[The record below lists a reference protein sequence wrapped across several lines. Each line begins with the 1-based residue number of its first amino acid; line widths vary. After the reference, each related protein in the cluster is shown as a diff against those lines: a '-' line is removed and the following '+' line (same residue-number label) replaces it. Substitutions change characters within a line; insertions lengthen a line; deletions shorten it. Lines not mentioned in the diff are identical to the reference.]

1 MISNNNLQRL
11 IENEKFQLPE
21 EYLCS
26 RAKTKNK
33 GNYQK
38 INIDIDSLVKRYYPE
53 ARFIRVGE
61 NETFDELYAKNA
73 FIPYLRIL
81 DIIKKHDLITCLHID
96 CGIGHLLYLAR
107 QMNIDYFGFR
117 NKVTSKEKQIFV
129 DAFQSDCLIQ
139 FEMNNLYKL
148 NHYFDVIIHLTS
160 NYDEISFKQLLR
172 ILSNKS
178 KYAILN
184 INKQNYSLF
193 KNYKFVTEIESFT
206 TNNSQLFVFLMFP
219 NKLNFDNSY
228 SFNMNNQNNLISLN
242 KNKIFTSSF

>member
-11 IENEKFQLPE
+11 IENNKFQLPE

-26 RAKTKNK
+26 RALTKYK
-33 GNYQK
+33 GHYQK
-38 INIDIDSLVKRYYPE
+38 INIDIESLVERYYPE

-61 NETFDELYAKNA
+61 SETFDEKYAKNT

-81 DIIKKHDLITCLHID
+81 DIIKKNDLLTCLQID

-107 QMNIDYFGFR
+107 QMNLDYFGFR
-117 NKVTSKEKQIFV
+117 NKVTSKEKQLFV

-148 NHYFDVIIHLTS
+148 NHFFDVIIHLTP
-160 NYDEISFKQLLR
+160 NYDEISFKHLLR

-184 INKQNYSLF
+184 INKQNYSLL
-193 KNYKFVTEIESFT
+193 KQYNFVTIIESFT
-206 TNNSQLFVFLMFP
+206 CNNSQLYVFLMFP
-219 NKLNFDNSY
+219 KKLDININYNFNI
-228 SFNMNNQNNLISLN
+228 NNQNNLICLN
-242 KNKIFTSSF
+242 KKNFPSSF